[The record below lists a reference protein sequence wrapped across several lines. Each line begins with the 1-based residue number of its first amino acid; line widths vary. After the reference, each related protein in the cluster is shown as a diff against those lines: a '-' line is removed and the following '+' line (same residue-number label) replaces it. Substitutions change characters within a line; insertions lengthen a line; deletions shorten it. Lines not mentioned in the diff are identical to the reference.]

1 MKKRPLHWLL
11 AAAMIFG
18 AIAVQAEDVKSPLP
32 PNAGVARAAFTTQ
45 VIDNEPA
52 DQVVV
57 LTNNIGEITYFT
69 DIRGMDGR
77 TVTHQWEHE
86 GRVVSR
92 ISFDVEGARAK
103 LHSKR
108 KLDPNLTGK
117 WTVLVLDEKTG
128 WAMHASTLRYDPV
141 ATP

>member
-1 MKKRPLHWLL
+1 MNTTLHHWLL
-11 AAAMIFG
+11 AAALLIVPLV
-18 AIAVQAEDVKSPLP
+18 APAEEVKSPLP

-45 VIDNEPA
+45 VVSGEPA

-57 LTNNIGEITYFT
+57 LTNNIREINYFT

-86 GRVVSR
+86 GRVISR

-108 KLDPNLTGK
+108 DLDPGLTGK
-117 WTVLVLDEKTG
+117 WSVLVVDEKTG
-128 WAMHASTLRYDPV
+128 WPLHASTFRYDPV